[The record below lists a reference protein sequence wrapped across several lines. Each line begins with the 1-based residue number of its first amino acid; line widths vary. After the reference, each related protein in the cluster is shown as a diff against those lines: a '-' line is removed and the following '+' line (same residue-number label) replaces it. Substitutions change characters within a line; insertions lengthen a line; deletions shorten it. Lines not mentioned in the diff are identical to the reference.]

1 MIPALI
7 LALMDYILDNVNSG
21 ATNCSRI
28 RISLSPPTATLL
40 TIAPRSCHTVS
51 HRLRVAAR
59 AKLSHKEPNQFRVE
73 RQVDQQQPQFLLNVA
88 FIRNIDP
95 KYREKNRQKSKIL
108 SIK

>member
-1 MIPALI
+1 MIPALN
-7 LALMDYILDNVNSG
+7 LALMDCILDSINNG
-21 ATNCSRI
+21 AANCSRI
-28 RISLSPPTATLL
+28 RISLPPPTASLL
-40 TIAPRSCHTVS
+40 TIAPRSCHSVS

-59 AKLSHKEPNQFRVE
+59 AKLTHKEPNQFRVE

-95 KYREKNRQKSKIL
+95 KYREKNRQKSRIL

>member
-1 MIPALI
+1 M
-7 LALMDYILDNVNSG
+7 
-21 ATNCSRI
+21 
-28 RISLSPPTATLL
+28 
-40 TIAPRSCHTVS
+40 S

-73 RQVDQQQPQFLLNVA
+73 RQVDQQQPQFLLNVV

-95 KYREKNRQKSKIL
+95 KYREKNRQKSRIL